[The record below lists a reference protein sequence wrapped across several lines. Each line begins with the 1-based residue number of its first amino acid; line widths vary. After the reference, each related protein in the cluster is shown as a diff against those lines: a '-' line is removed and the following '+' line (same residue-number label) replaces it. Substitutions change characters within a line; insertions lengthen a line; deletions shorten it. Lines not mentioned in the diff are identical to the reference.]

1 MAKKA
6 DVPAVTDSTTDG
18 SGFTE
23 AFKES
28 LPFHGFTRWEKMKRI
43 VPFSRETTRK
53 LEKKRRFPQRVH
65 ITPGV
70 AAWPNSEIH
79 RWLSDPRA
87 YHAPASDVEP
97 VIGHKRAA
105 RAAPATSADP
115 AKDLIELE
123 KRSLRLARLH
133 AADQAKKA
141 KAKSLEPKAE
151 RSTIKPESRP
161 AKAKATETA

>member
-1 MAKKA
+1 MARKA
-6 DVPAVTDSTTDG
+6 DTPTSTNSSTDMKTSDLALPLDGFIRWDLLKLFVP
-18 SGFTE
+18 
-23 AFKES
+23 
-28 LPFHGFTRWEKMKRI
+28 L
-43 VPFSRETTRK
+43 SRETVRK
-53 LEKKRRFPQRVH
+53 LEKAGLFPPRVH

-70 AAWPNSEIH
+70 AGWLCRELH
-79 RWLSDPRA
+79 RWIADPA
-87 YHAPASDVEP
+87 CYSAPVSDVEP
-97 VIGHKRAA
+97 VIGHERAA
-105 RAAPATSADP
+105 RAAPATSAEP

-141 KAKSLEPKAE
+141 KAKSVEPKAE